1 MADDKIDYP
10 ALVQAALRGIVRGVL
25 ARAAASGLPGDHHFY
40 IGFSTGFAGVRL
52 APRLRARFP
61 DEMTIVLQHQFR
73 DLEVDDDRFAVTLSF
88 DGKSERVTVPFSA
101 VTSFGDPSVDF
112 GLRFEP
118 AEAAAPEA
126 PAAAESDAEPA
137 GESPPGGGADGGE
150 TVVAVDFMRRRVAD
164 GRKQR

>member
-1 MADDKIDYP
+1 MADDRIDYP

-88 DGKSERVTVPFSA
+88 DGKPERVTVPFPA

-126 PAAAESDAEPA
+126 PAAAEPA
-137 GESPPGGGADGGE
+137 GESPPGGDGGE

-164 GRKQR
+164 GRKQP

>member
-1 MADDKIDYP
+1 MADDSIDYP

-88 DGKSERVTVPFSA
+88 DGKSERVTVPFPA

-126 PAAAESDAEPA
+126 PAAESDAEPA
-137 GESPPGGGADGGE
+137 GESPPGGADGGE

-164 GRKQR
+164 GRKQP